1 MNTPI
6 VCLVFLILTLT
17 NAFSFASN
25 KTLYASVPAF
35 PPFNGFIENKLC
47 TGINKLAIQA
57 VTKDLTVKLEFSS
70 YPYARILHSLQ
81 TGELDLA
88 LILKNNQVNN
98 DIIYIGPLSFIEIV
112 LITPS
117 HTNIQ
122 RYEDLHQLKKI
133 AVIRNAQFDR
143 KFDHDSQLNKVSV
156 DTYEQAIKLF
166 KAQQVDGVIGSKI
179 GLEYALHRQNMK
191 KEFIANAYPVGRHEL
206 GIHLAKKSPF
216 VALLPLLTSAVK
228 RLYQENY
235 LYQLYQYQINHC
247 LPQQVLSKQ
256 STLNKVPS

>member
-1 MNTPI
+1 M
-6 VCLVFLILTLT
+6 
-17 NAFSFASN
+17 
-25 KTLYASVPAF
+25 
-35 PPFNGFIENKLC
+35 
-47 TGINKLAIQA
+47 
-57 VTKDLTVKLEFSS
+57 
-70 YPYARILHSLQ
+70 
-81 TGELDLA
+81 
-88 LILKNNQVNN
+88 
-98 DIIYIGPLSFIEIV
+98 
-112 LITPS
+112 
-117 HTNIQ
+117 
-122 RYEDLHQLKKI
+122 
-133 AVIRNAQFDR
+133 IRNAQFDR